1 SNSSFLFN
9 TENINTPSFGGNGL
23 FLSDDITI
31 YSILYPLF
39 QKVSQRNVL
48 KIGILDLNDSI
59 FDKSPFDAIK
69 NRFVKNLDQYIQSI
83 NINQEI
89 RDRIIA
95 LSSSD
100 SFEKIEIMLKK
111 FFSMDSLFSTEFNSA
126 MLVFVTKYF
135 LLNLSENHIT
145 RTVFLNIFIDLFYDN
160 NKYRVTGQK
169 ALRANK
175 YRRNDLND
183 ADSNVKK
190 ALIPDIKIEFL
201 RKNLEIVTVEQAKS
215 EDVKKEKNDTTKL
228 CTCLHDMIRQVYNI
242 LPQSMKGSIRNIKVF
257 GLIISR
263 VDVTIYE
270 LELPEQ
276 QLYVFREL
284 CSFSLPLT
292 FADFRSMLEKLV
304 DDNLEK
310 MEAALVIDLNKAK
323 SSPLSSHVDDENTNF
338 YRDTTPPPQSG
349 KKWLVNIEISPS
361 SKSLKSP
368 IIRESLKRY
377 NDDIGLEDAVHTSI
391 LTLKEGFEGQM
402 TENSIEIGIIGGDTT
417 GFMEG
422 KEQPLFRKL
431 SPSEVKD
438 YLANI
443 A

>member
-111 FFSMDSLFSTEFNSA
+111 FFSMDSLFN
-126 MLVFVTKYF
+126 
-135 LLNLSENHIT
+135 
-145 RTVFLNIFIDLFYDN
+145 LFYDN

-292 FADFRSMLEKLV
+292 FADFRSMLEVTMNFIKFRKLV

>member
-1 SNSSFLFN
+1 MYSNSSFLFN

-111 FFSMDSLFSTEFNSA
+111 FFSMDSLFN
-126 MLVFVTKYF
+126 
-135 LLNLSENHIT
+135 
-145 RTVFLNIFIDLFYDN
+145 LFYDN

-292 FADFRSMLEKLV
+292 FADFRSMLEVTMNFIKFRKLV